1 MLLFI
6 LQTASEKIRKNKGRK
21 RQNDRMVTVK
31 MCSIFWSEL
40 YISKGVEKMRDQLR
54 TKMGIRIS
62 ILERVMKIYFN
73 HGLEDLQIGWGQ
85 QYAMVC
91 IAERPGI
98 TALELAEY
106 IHVDKAT
113 ITKLMKKLTQLE
125 YIHVET
131 DPNDRRIRHLYL
143 TDEAQGVIRRIKLLQ
158 QEFEEDLLA
167 GINEND
173 RELLGTWMEQ
183 MIDNM
188 THRVRYKLEEI

>member
-1 MLLFI
+1 MI
-6 LQTASEKIRKNKGRK
+6 
-21 RQNDRMVTVK
+21 
-31 MCSIFWSEL
+31 
-40 YISKGVEKMRDQLR
+40 
-54 TKMGIRIS
+54 
-62 ILERVMKIYFN
+62 
-73 HGLEDLQIGWGQ
+73 
-85 QYAMVC
+85 C

-188 THRVRYKLEEI
+188 THRVRYKLEET

>member
-1 MLLFI
+1 M
-6 LQTASEKIRKNKGRK
+6 S
-21 RQNDRMVTVK
+21 DP
-31 MCSIFWSEL
+31 
-40 YISKGVEKMRDQLR
+40 LR

-113 ITKLMKKLTQLE
+113 ITKLMKKLTELN

-131 DPNDRRIRHLYL
+131 DHKDRRIRHLYL
-143 TDEAQGVIRRIKLLQ
+143 TDEAENVVKRIKLLQ
-158 QEFEEDLLA
+158 QEFEEDLLNGMEEDEKKQL
-167 GINEND
+167 GI
-173 RELLGTWMEQ
+173 RMEQ

-188 THRVRYKLEEI
+188 THKVRYKLEETYLERECEK

>member
-1 MLLFI
+1 M
-6 LQTASEKIRKNKGRK
+6 S
-21 RQNDRMVTVK
+21 
-31 MCSIFWSEL
+31 
-40 YISKGVEKMRDQLR
+40 DQLR

-143 TDEAQGVIRRIKLLQ
+143 TDEAKGVISRIKRLQ

-173 RELLGTWMEQ
+173 RELLGTLMEQ

-188 THRVRYKLEEI
+188 THRVRYKLEETYMEGECGK